1 MSLDTSHII
10 RVELKIGY
18 IALVEGGHQSRI
30 NGGVTQSQTMAELMG
45 RYLEEVDTYIEG
57 TEKLQRNRHIYQF
70 LLNNKESTRSPCFN
84 VLINIQ
90 YRKT

>member
-30 NGGVTQSQTMAELMG
+30 NGGVTQTQTMAELMG

-57 TEKLQRNRHIYQF
+57 TEKLHRNRHLNQF
-70 LLNNKESTRSPCFN
+70 VLINKGSTRSPGYN
-84 VLINIQ
+84 VLINI
-90 YRKT
+90 